1 MNLPTCISSNR
12 KIRYT
17 VCFVILITLSVI
29 FFIVSVCAGSVQ
41 IPLSDIWRQ
50 FRGEQDELYAAI
62 LFQIRI
68 PRTFAAILLGG
79 ALALSLA
86 MTDPTFADTT
96 GDTPDNTQTEAVWT
110 DKEAADVNTYANIRV
125 DASINSQRVGR
136 LPKGGVAVAVGEKDG
151 WIQVSSGDVEGYI
164 RGDLLV
170 SEEAA
175 RDLYVST
182 YGTED
187 ISVWAEVIEARPQEA
202 EAPQEEPGSQE
213 QESEETAETAVS
225 VSQDDLDL
233 MAAIIECEAGGESY
247 EGKVAVGAV
256 VMNRVNS
263 SKFPNTISEVIYQR
277 GQFSPVASGKLSRV
291 LSRGARE
298 DCYEAARDVL
308 NGANTVGDKLFFSAG
323 SGKGIQ
329 IGNQHFY

>member
-1 MNLPTCISSNR
+1 MR
-12 KIRYT
+12 
-17 VCFVILITLSVI
+17 
-29 FFIVSVCAGSVQ
+29 A
-41 IPLSDIWRQ
+41 
-50 FRGEQDELYAAI
+50 
-62 LFQIRI
+62 
-68 PRTFAAILLGG
+68 RTKHVVYSMGG

-86 MTDPTFADTT
+86 MTVPTFADTT

-110 DKEAADVNTYANIRV
+110 DKVAADVNTYANIRV

-187 ISVWAEVIEARPQEA
+187 ISVWAEVIDTRPQET
-202 EAPQEEPGSQE
+202 EAPREESGSQE
-213 QESEETAETAVS
+213 QESEETAETAAS

>member
-1 MNLPTCISSNR
+1 M
-12 KIRYT
+12 K
-17 VCFVILITLSVI
+17 
-29 FFIVSVCAGSVQ
+29 A
-41 IPLSDIWRQ
+41 
-50 FRGEQDELYAAI
+50 
-62 LFQIRI
+62 
-68 PRTFAAILLGG
+68 RTKRMMHSMGG
-79 ALALSLA
+79 ALALSLVMA
-86 MTDPTFADTT
+86 VPAFA
-96 GDTPDNTQTEAVWT
+96 DTPDNTQAETVWT
-110 DKEAADVNTYANIRV
+110 DKVAADVNTYANIRV
-125 DASINSQRVGR
+125 DATINSERVGR

-151 WIQVSSGDVEGYI
+151 WIQVTSGDVEGYI

-170 SEEAA
+170 SDEAA
-175 RDLYVST
+175 RELYVGT
-182 YGTED
+182 YGTEE
-187 ISVWAEVIEARPQEA
+187 ISVWAEEIAVQSQEP
-202 EAPQEEPGSQE
+202 ETPQEEPE
-213 QESEETAETAVS
+213 AEETEETAAS
-225 VSQDDLDL
+225 VNQDDLDL

-263 SKFPNTISEVIYQR
+263 SKFPNTISEVIYQK

-298 DCYEAARDVL
+298 DCYDAARDVL